1 MSGAYTFFSWAR
13 KGIANRIAAA
23 PANGPRASVS
33 VALEASAQALDGG
46 TVRTPLA
53 PVPVQ
58 LYSPAD
64 VVGIDVR
71 VEAGR
76 ISGAIFRTDPR
87 PDGVTSFESN
97 YLAAVDFID
106 EDFPWRYTPAP
117 PDANGRLAPWIAL
130 VVLKDGIECALKP
143 KEGEEQLDTITIVD
157 QGGKAF
163 PDPQTLW
170 AWAHV
175 HVDAGIAGT
184 AGRVTT
190 GLANDLR
197 ARAEGNADIAYSRV
211 LCPRRLEPDTAYRAC
226 LIPAFETGRLAG
238 LGLPVDGTTPAL
250 PASWPAGGPAAQ
262 SVFPVYFSWTFRTA
276 KLGDFEYLAR
286 LLKPKPVDRSVGVR
300 PLDASQPHPMLSGI
314 GGPSQGVLALGG
326 ALRAART
333 QMSATERAAVEAN
346 ETWVSPQAFQRDLAS
361 LINLADLYE
370 ATPAAQAN
378 NSVPQVR
385 DLADDDP
392 VITPPLYGRWHART
406 ARLLTGRNGA
416 PVPNTDNW
424 VHELNLDPRHRSAA
438 GFGVRVVQAQ
448 QEDLM
453 KAAWDQLG
461 DVLTANARMRLM
473 KAGQAVAQVWQQNI
487 FLSMAT
493 ADPARALMLT
503 APLHARVM
511 ATSGANAVT
520 MRTQAAAS
528 SVAGVLLSPA
538 WRRAVR
544 PRARIGRTAKLDAT
558 GSAGAI
564 LTRVDRGELSL
575 APPKTTPAGAV
586 TINALA
592 DKAVEYAVGSLWLG
606 RLLLRAPWIVVLPF
620 LLALLIAL
628 LLWLFG
634 LGAVAAIAVLALGTA
649 ASAFLYQRRA
659 AAARAAAIGETG
671 QSSAAVAELPDSPDF
686 TLASPG
692 AAPPITLTTTGT
704 NSPEAS
710 RFKSGL
716 ANVAVLLEA
725 SVAADGVG
733 ENGPARAPLGL
744 VAAAATTVAALD
756 PKRTFPRRARAIV
769 HVPARIAAQAAEP
782 EEFDE
787 VKAYPV
793 FDMPMYQPLAAL
805 SSELLVPNI
814 NKVERNSVTLLET
827 NQKFIE
833 SYMVGLNH
841 EFGRELLWREY
852 PTDQRGSYFR
862 QFWDVSSVLATGTGD
877 PEARKESLRDI
888 PPLHLWSRTSKL
900 GAHDARELAGTK
912 KEEAVLVIRG
922 ELLRRYPN
930 VVVYAHAADWARD
943 AQNNADLSKPRV
955 LRPLADEDNPTRDAL
970 RTPLYGAKLEPDIN
984 LLGFDLTL
992 DEARGGDLA
1001 TDSAGWFFVIKER
1014 PGEPRFGFDE
1024 TSAAPADQLGVW
1036 NDLGWDLVLEAGAG
1050 CIKPLRAQPLRINP
1064 GSVPQAQQD
1073 QHTEDARLEWN
1084 SGVNADALAYI
1095 LYQGP
1100 VRIAIHA
1107 SEMLGKPGA

>member
-1 MSGAYTFFSWAR
+1 MSSAYTFFSWAR
-13 KGIANRIAAA
+13 KGIANRIDGA
-23 PANGPRASVS
+23 PANAPRATVS
-33 VALEASAQALDGG
+33 VALEASAQTLIGG
-46 TVRTPLA
+46 TTRTPVA

-87 PDGVTSFESN
+87 PDGVTSFEPN
-97 YLAAVDFID
+97 CLAAVDFID

-117 PDANGRLAPWIAL
+117 PDANGRLVPWIAL
-130 VVLKDGIECALKP
+130 VVLQDGSECQFKP
-143 KEGEEQLDTITIVD
+143 KEGEEQLDTITILG
-157 QGGKAF
+157 QGGNAF
-163 PDPQTLW
+163 PEPQTLW

-184 AGRVTT
+184 SGRVTT
-190 GLANDLR
+190 GLANELR
-197 ARAEGNADIAYSRV
+197 ARAEGDADVAYSRV
-211 LCPRRLEPDTAYRAC
+211 LCPRRLAPDTVYRAC
-226 LIPAFETGRLAG
+226 LIPSFETGRLAG
-238 LGLPVDGTTPAL
+238 LGLPVGATTPAM
-250 PASWPAGGPAAQ
+250 PTSWPVGGPVAQ
-262 SVFPVYFSWTFRTA
+262 TAFPVYFSWTFRTA

-300 PLDASQPHPMLSGI
+300 PLDASQPHPMLAGI

-326 ALRAART
+326 ALRAARS
-333 QMSATERAAVEAN
+333 QMSAAERAAVEAN

-361 LINLADLYE
+361 LINLADLYQ

-378 NSVPQVR
+378 NSVPLVR
-385 DLADDDP
+385 DVADDDP
-392 VITPPLYGRWHART
+392 VITPPLYGRWHAQT

-438 GFGVRVVQAQ
+438 GFGVRVVQTQ

-453 KAAWDQLG
+453 KAAWEQLG
-461 DVLTANARMRLM
+461 DVLKANARMRLM
-473 KAGQAVAQVWQQNI
+473 KAGQAVAQVWQSNI
-487 FLSMAT
+487 FVSMST
-493 ADPARALMLT
+493 ADPARVLMLT
-503 APLHARVM
+503 APLHSRVM
-511 ATSGANAVT
+511 AASGSSAMT

-528 SVAGVLLSPA
+528 SAAGVLLSPG
-538 WRRAVR
+538 WRRAIR
-544 PRARIGRTAKLDAT
+544 PRARMGRIAKLDTA
-558 GSAGAI
+558 GSSGAI
-564 LTRVDRGELSL
+564 LSRVDRGELEL
-575 APPKTTPAGAV
+575 APPKTTPLGVA

-592 DKAVEYAVGSLWLG
+592 DKAVERAVGSLWLG
-606 RLLLRAPWIVVLPF
+606 RLLLRAPWIVALPL
-620 LLALLIAL
+620 LLAFLIAFL
-628 LLWLFG
+628 FWLFG
-634 LGAVAAIAVLALGTA
+634 FGAIAAIAVLVLGAA
-649 ASAFLYQRRA
+649 ASLFLYQRLRA
-659 AAARAAAIGETG
+659 AVSAAGISEAG
-671 QSSAAVAELPDSPDF
+671 QGSAAVVELSDSPDF
-686 TLASPG
+686 TWASPG
-692 AAPPITLTTTGT
+692 AAPPLTLTDNGVD
-704 NSPEAS
+704 SPEAS
-710 RFKSGL
+710 RFKTGL
-716 ANVAVLLEA
+716 ADIAVLLEA
-725 SVAADGVG
+725 SVAADAVG
-733 ENGPARAPLGL
+733 ENGPVRAPLGL
-744 VAAAATTVAALD
+744 VAAAETTVAALD
-756 PKRTFPRRARAIV
+756 PQRTFPLRGRGIV
-769 HVPARIAAQAAEP
+769 HVPPRIAGQAAEP
-782 EEFDE
+782 EVFDE

-814 NKVERNSVTLLET
+814 NKVESNSVTLLET

-888 PPLHLWSRTSKL
+888 PPLHLWSRSSKL

-930 VVVYAHAADWARD
+930 VVVYAQAADWARD
-943 AQNNADLSKPRV
+943 EHNKVDLAKPRV
-955 LRPLADEDNPTRDAL
+955 LRPLADENNPARDVL
-970 RTPLYGAKLEPDIN
+970 RTPLYGAKLEPDITM
-984 LLGFDLTL
+984 LGFDLTL

-1001 TDSAGWFFVIKER
+1001 TDAAGWFFVIKER

-1036 NDLGWDLVLEAGAG
+1036 NDLGWDLVLEAGAS
-1050 CIKPLRAQPLRINP
+1050 CIKPLRNQPLRINP
-1064 GSVPQAQQD
+1064 ATVPQTQQD
-1073 QHTEDARLEWN
+1073 QHDEDARLEWN
-1084 SGVNADALAYI
+1084 SGVNSDALAYI
-1095 LYQGP
+1095 LYQAP
-1100 VRIAIHA
+1100 VRIAVHA
-1107 SEMLGKPGA
+1107 SEMLGRPGA